1 MIVIQRYVY
10 LENEES
16 VMGKEKIICF
26 GTGKIGKLAYYS
38 YREDKDI
45 VAYIDNDQ
53 TKWGNKFYDIPII
66 GFNDYLQNYSDNRL
80 VITCGLVALK
90 EIKMQL
96 EDAGVHDYSLFEDR
110 RERIVSF
117 SNPHDREDLILYHV
131 LKDLDN
137 IFYIDVGSND
147 PTLHSVTKLLY
158 DNRGAKGIN
167 IDPIKELIDK
177 TDIQRSR
184 DINIC
189 AGVSDTSGG
198 EIEISVQGGG
208 YEGSTFAEENV
219 ADKSVAETRRV
230 PQVTLKEIC
239 DKYIDRGQDITFLKV
254 DVEGFEK
261 EVLQGADFKKY
272 RPYIIVMEST
282 EPNTMISNHEKW
294 EKILTENRYQ
304 LAYTCGVNRYY
315 VSDEKREMRSFFL
328 PIEDLLHRYDVYDV
342 QSVIVG
348 R

>member
-1 MIVIQRYVY
+1 
-10 LENEES
+10 
-16 VMGKEKIICF
+16 MGKEKIICF
-26 GTGKIGKLAYYS
+26 GTGKIGRIAYYS
-38 YREDKDI
+38 YKDDKNI
-45 VAYIDNDQ
+45 VAYVDNDQ
-53 TKWGNKFYDIPII
+53 TKWGNKLYDIPII
-66 GFNDYLQNYSDNRL
+66 GFQEYIDKYSDVKL

-90 EIKMQL
+90 EIRVQL
-96 EDAGVHDYSLFEDR
+96 RNAGVHDYSLFEDR

-131 LKDLDN
+131 LKDIDD

-158 DNRGAKGIN
+158 DNRGARGIN

-189 AGVSDTSGG
+189 GGVSDTSGG

-208 YEGSTFAEENV
+208 YEGSTFAKENV
-219 ADKSVAETRRV
+219 ADESVAETRRV
-230 PQVTLKEIC
+230 PQLTLKEIC
-239 DKYIDRGQDITFLKV
+239 DKYIDRGQDIAFLKV

-261 EVLQGADFKKY
+261 EVLQGADFKTY

-282 EPNTMISNHEKW
+282 EPNTMISNHDKW
-294 EKILTENRYQ
+294 ESILIGNGYQ
-304 LAYTCGVNRYY
+304 LAYTYGVNRYY
-315 VSDEKREMRSFFL
+315 VSDEKSDIKSRFL
-328 PIEDLLHRYDVYDV
+328 PIVDLVHIYDVYVV
-342 QSVIVG
+342 QPISTEQSLV
-348 R
+348 